1 MSKIFPFLLLLV
13 LIISACSLQQNH
25 DPNTSMPGEVT
36 KDSAKALSQDK
47 VEITFRVHIPDY
59 TPKDAKIYIGASF
72 NGWNP
77 GDPATEM
84 KKVADKVYELT
95 MKFKIGEYIEFKF
108 TRGNW
113 ETVEKGEKGEEI
125 PNRTMKITKSGVF
138 EFEVKHWRDFIEKG
152 GEEVELLHTLT
163 GNFETFELYSPELNN
178 KRTVIVYLPPNYK
191 KDIQKSYPVLYMH
204 DGQNLFD
211 AATSFMGEWEA
222 DETAE
227 KLIAN
232 GEIKELIIVGIYN
245 MGDQRLTEY
254 SPWPFSNKDYSSNGK
269 GDLYVDFVVNTLK
282 PYIDNHFRTLTNRE
296 NTAIAGSSMGGLI
309 SLYAA
314 FKKTEVF
321 GMVGAMSPSFWVS
334 DGKIFDFVK
343 NAGAGNLKVYIDMG
357 TGEGIQVLEDTR
369 RMVALLKNIGQ
380 TDETLLYV
388 EDEDALH
395 NEKFW
400 AKRFPKMLRFFFGK

>member
-1 MSKIFPFLLLLV
+1 
-13 LIISACSLQQNH
+13 
-25 DPNTSMPGEVT
+25 
-36 KDSAKALSQDK
+36 
-47 VEITFRVHIPDY
+47 
-59 TPKDAKIYIGASF
+59 
-72 NGWNP
+72 
-77 GDPATEM
+77 
-84 KKVADKVYELT
+84 
-95 MKFKIGEYIEFKF
+95 
-108 TRGNW
+108 
-113 ETVEKGEKGEEI
+113 
-125 PNRTMKITKSGVF
+125 
-138 EFEVKHWRDFIEKG
+138 
-152 GEEVELLHTLT
+152 
-163 GNFETFELYSPELNN
+163 
-178 KRTVIVYLPPNYK
+178 
-191 KDIQKSYPVLYMH
+191 
-204 DGQNLFD
+204 
-211 AATSFMGEWEA
+211 
-222 DETAE
+222 
-227 KLIAN
+227 
-232 GEIKELIIVGIYN
+232 

-314 FKKTEVF
+314 FKKPEVF